1 MEHLRR
7 WMMDQGRNRA
17 RWTAIFM
24 ALLLVTLVWP
34 TVSQQ
39 QEWAK
44 TQIVWLWAFALA
56 FQFGGLLQ
64 AWKAHRAMLSV
75 REETLGF
82 SVPEGSTD
90 LPPSFIRSRSLQDGL
105 PSRLQSGI
113 EIRSY
118 ANLDDAKSHGWEF
131 SDPIA
136 RLDEQPVPSEASFR
150 GASYAFDGLLPAR
163 LLGAVPKDM
172 RVFGRLCYRLLVIQ
186 PASVPPTSMTATSLP
201 QAPLPPATLNPAA

>member
-82 SVPEGSTD
+82 SALGRFKTAFPLACKAVSKFALTPTWTMPKATAGS
-90 LPPSFIRSRSLQDGL
+90 FQI
-105 PSRLQSGI
+105 PSRDWMSNPCQ
-113 EIRSY
+113 
-118 ANLDDAKSHGWEF
+118 
-131 SDPIA
+131 A
-136 RLDEQPVPSEASFR
+136 RPASVVR
-150 GASYAFDGLLPAR
+150 PMR
-163 LLGAVPKDM
+163 LMV
-172 RVFGRLCYRLLVIQ
+172 CYRLDC
-186 PASVPPTSMTATSLP
+186 SVRCPRICVYSAGCAIACLSSSPPRCRQHP
-201 QAPLPPATLNPAA
+201 